1 MSEMDR
7 APSKVAVVRCD
18 SYDRDKVTSAVR
30 EGIELLGGFDCLFA
44 DAVPNWEEL
53 GKDAEILLKP
63 NLLSRAA
70 PEKAVTTH
78 PEVFRA
84 VGELLHEAGYSNL
97 AYGDSPG
104 NPANGM
110 SKVAEASLVQIM
122 DVRPQWS
129 VSPLPTV
136 RLSAVVVWLS

>member
-70 PEKAVTTH
+70 P
-78 PEVFRA
+78 
-84 VGELLHEAGYSNL
+84 S
-97 AYGDSPG
+97 
-104 NPANGM
+104 
-110 SKVAEASLVQIM
+110 VA
-122 DVRPQWS
+122 S
-129 VSPLPTV
+129 VKKTE
-136 RLSAVVVWLS
+136 